1 MAVYFID
8 SSALAKRYVTEIG
21 TAWVQA
27 LTDPA
32 AGNSLYV
39 ARITLVEL
47 VSAISRRRKNG
58 DLTPEAVADALTD
71 VRADFI
77 SGYQVIEVTAG
88 LIEQAQA
95 LAEKYTLR
103 GYDAVQLAAALE
115 VNAAYS
121 VAGQLPVTL
130 VSADHD
136 LNAAGAG
143 EGMVANDP
151 NTH

>member
-8 SSALAKRYVTEIG
+8 SSALAKRYVSETG

-32 AGNSLYV
+32 SGNSLYV

-47 VSAISRRRKNG
+47 VSAVSRRRKNG
-58 DLTPEAVADALTD
+58 DLTPAAAAAALTD
-71 VRADFI
+71 IRADFA
-77 SGYQVIEVTAG
+77 SGYQVIEVTAA
-88 LIEQAQA
+88 LIEQAQT
-95 LAEKYTLR
+95 LAEKHALR

-115 VNAAYS
+115 VSAAYS
-121 VAGQLPVTL
+121 SAGQPPVTL
-130 VSADHD
+130 LSADQE
-136 LNAAGAG
+136 LNTAGAN
-143 EGMVANDP
+143 EGLVADDP